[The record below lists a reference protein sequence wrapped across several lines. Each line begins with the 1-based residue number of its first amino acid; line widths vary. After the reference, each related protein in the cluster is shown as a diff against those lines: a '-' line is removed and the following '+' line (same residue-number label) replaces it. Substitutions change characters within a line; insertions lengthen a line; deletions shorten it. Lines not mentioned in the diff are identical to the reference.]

1 MCLYKKCAIKNYFL
15 VAIVTAGLYN
25 LEKVLFLW
33 LDRRAFM
40 EAMMDYIPKENTGIE
55 IRKFVMEGMQDV
67 YQNRLLDLDAVFDE
81 LACRYHADD

>member
-1 MCLYKKCAIKNYFL
+1 
-15 VAIVTAGLYN
+15 
-25 LEKVLFLW
+25 
-33 LDRRAFM
+33 M

-67 YQNRLLDLDAVFDE
+67 YQNRLLDLDAVFDG